1 MQIKL
6 FTVGLGK
13 INISSAEAANF
24 LSFFSIYRTLAN
36 ESKAAG
42 CEKEASEKQGSWR
55 GRAKRKGS
63 AICCPACCLNVVC
76 ACVCVS
82 LLLPV
87 NKNKARSFFR
97 KQATNDSA

>member
-42 CEKEASEKQGSWR
+42 CVKEASEKQGSWR
-55 GRAKRKGS
+55 GRQGKA
-63 AICCPACCLNVVC
+63 APFVVPLVVLMLC
-76 ACVCVS
+76 VRVCV
-82 LLLPV
+82 
-87 NKNKARSFFR
+87 
-97 KQATNDSA
+97 

>member
-42 CEKEASEKQGSWR
+42 CVKEDSEKQGRWR
-55 GRAKRKGS
+55 EGEKQKGS
-63 AICCPACCLNVVC
+63 AICCPVSCLNVLVYV
-76 ACVCVS
+76 CVCV
-82 LLLPV
+82 
-87 NKNKARSFFR
+87 
-97 KQATNDSA
+97 

>member
-42 CEKEASEKQGSWR
+42 CEKEASEKQESWR
-55 GRAKRKGS
+55 GKRKGS